1 MEIDLKKERSRCK
14 KKIKIINAKR
24 SYNFKTHNVYFE
36 KILLDLFNDSSG
48 VRELRNSNYDP
59 SEIPDSS
66 LPAKK
71 RKCLSIQHIDLFEI
85 RHTTI

>member
-1 MEIDLKKERSRCK
+1 MEIDWKKERSRCK

-24 SYNFKTHNVYFE
+24 SFNNFKTHNVCFE

-48 VRELRNSNYDP
+48 VRELRNSNCDP

-66 LPAKK
+66 LPF
-71 RKCLSIQHIDLFEI
+71 R
-85 RHTTI
+85 